1 MSEHY
6 LIISTY
12 KKSEIP
18 LIRFHINYLNLIKTE
33 RELKFFVVA
42 NPEIFDFACAELNQ
56 INNTETI
63 KGVASFFTPYDVGS
77 YHHAANLRIGTL
89 QANVK
94 IRSLPI

>member
-33 RELKFFVVA
+33 RELKFFLLLLILKYLILRA
-42 NPEIFDFACAELNQ
+42 LNL
-56 INNTETI
+56 I
-63 KGVASFFTPYDVGS
+63 K
-77 YHHAANLRIGTL
+77 
-89 QANVK
+89 
-94 IRSLPI
+94 